1 MSNSSL
7 GGDQRLPLYQQLR
20 DDLARRIAAGEWQ
33 PDGAIP
39 TEAEIKTAYNIAIGT
54 VRKAVDALVAE
65 GLLERSQGKGTFVRR
80 PRFDASLFR
89 FFRFQNVAG
98 KTIRPKSRILER
110 SVEYPSQMV
119 AASLGLGSRA
129 KAIRLL
135 RLRVVENEA
144 FLIEEIWLPRSRFSA
159 LLDLEPDDFGDLLYP
174 LYESRCKQVVASAQ
188 ETLTVELAAAPFTEH
203 LQVAPSTPLVLIE
216 RTAYGYDKQ
225 PLEWR
230 ASRGAAERFKYHID
244 IR

>member
-1 MSNSSL
+1 MSNSPL

-20 DDLARRIAAGEWQ
+20 DDLARRIAAGEWL
-33 PDGAIP
+33 PDEAIP

-89 FFRFQNVAG
+89 FFRFQNAAG
-98 KTIRPKSRILER
+98 EKIRPKSRILAR
-110 SVEYPSQMV
+110 TVEYPAQV
-119 AASLGLGSRA
+119 IATSLGLGARV

-135 RLRVVENEA
+135 RLRVVENEP
-144 FLIEEIWLPRSRFSA
+144 FLIEEIWLPRARFSA
-159 LLDLEPDDFGDLLYP
+159 LLDLALEDFGDLLYP

-188 ETLTVELAAAPFTEH
+188 ETLTVELASPPFTDY
-203 LQVAPSTPLVLIE
+203 LKVPPSTPLVVIE
-216 RTAYGYDKQ
+216 RIAYGYDKQ

-230 ASRGAAERFKYHID
+230 ASRGAAERFKYHVD